1 MIVVTQLLSRIG
13 SLLKTGTPEASD
25 PILKIPNQYLG
36 PLPFPVSVPSNLSTV
51 FTDSFAVVAQATIT
65 NTGGG
70 LVTSICDVVPGV
82 WEFSAIIDSEFN
94 WLNANPIA
102 QDNRLV
108 LTKQLVTNLELW
120 SMAARVT
127 RTVVVVPPFR
137 MTLTD
142 QMTFRLIQN
151 GNGVG
156 QTSTCQVNLIGN
168 RLL

>member
-1 MIVVTQLLSRIG
+1 MQIISQLTSRLG
-13 SLLKTGTPEASD
+13 ALLKTGTPQAD
-25 PILKIPNQYLG
+25 DAIVKIPQAYLG
-36 PLPFPVSVPSNLSTV
+36 PMPFPMSVPSNLTNIYS
-51 FTDSFAVVAQATIT
+51 DSFALVAQATIT
-65 NTGGG
+65 NTGAG
-70 LVTSICDVVPGV
+70 LTTTICDVLPGI

-127 RTVVVVPPFR
+127 RNVIVIPPFR
-137 MTLTD
+137 MTLAD
-142 QMTFRLIQN
+142 QMTFRLLQN

-156 QTSTCQVNLIGN
+156 QTSTLQVNLVGN